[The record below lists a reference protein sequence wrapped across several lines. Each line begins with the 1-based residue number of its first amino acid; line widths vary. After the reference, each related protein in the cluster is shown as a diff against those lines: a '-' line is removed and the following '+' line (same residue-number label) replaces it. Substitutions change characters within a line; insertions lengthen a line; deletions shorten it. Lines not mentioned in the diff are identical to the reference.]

1 MMQRI
6 FFVKKILLI
15 NEDGEQRW
23 LDEKTNGS
31 IWCGEEEYFSS
42 ETEAI
47 KKGWKVDAVKVL
59 FESTDGKEGEGS
71 Q

>member
-1 MMQRI
+1 MRQGI

-31 IWCGEEEYFSS
+31 IWHGEEEFFAS

-47 KKGWKVDAVKVL
+47 KKGWKVDAVKLL
-59 FESTDGKEGEGS
+59 FGTTDGKEGEGS